1 MSRRPG
7 RRGRRRR
14 TGLLLTALLGVLFAA
29 LIVVF
34 AVRSAN
40 QPGGRLQ
47 GAFGGGPYDMGRA
60 GVLARAVARDG
71 PILLPDPLRHNRDLY
86 VQHLGGDATK
96 GWLAFE
102 AHSPGASRRCL
113 LRWEPA
119 ARHFR
124 DPCDGRAYPAD
135 GPGLTSF
142 PATVDGRGHVVID
155 LGGGQR

>member
-7 RRGRRRR
+7 GRGRR
-14 TGLLLTALLGVLFAA
+14 TGLLLTALLGVVFAA

-40 QPGGRLQ
+40 QPGGKLQ

-60 GVLARAVARDG
+60 SVLAGAVARDG

-86 VQHLGGDATK
+86 AQHLGTDATK

-102 AHSPGASRRCL
+102 AHAPGASRRCQ

-119 ARHFR
+119 GRDFR
-124 DPCDGRAYPAD
+124 DPCDGRSYPVD
-135 GPGLTSF
+135 GAGLTSF
-142 PATVDGRGHVVID
+142 PATVDAHGHVVID
-155 LGGGQR
+155 LGGARR